1 MRQRAL
7 LLRVVLVACG
17 SLLSGPRGASGH
29 EEVHTNARYVESVHG
44 KPVIVY
50 KAVRHF
56 WNETPMSNRAI
67 VRAKGTLDLVPV
79 PTCIKEQ
86 NPCPF
91 DADGKRQEMRACKAN
106 QTVFVH
112 LKDTKSN
119 QTVVQNFTHEVHT
132 KCYCKSNSSS
142 PCSEGNSEKVLNS
155 KDNKDNS
162 IQNKIDPSPYK
173 EENKSNEDSEEPK
186 FKGNGAEV
194 SKAPYGPERVCPSA
208 CQLVVLASVFFFI
221 EVTS

>member
-44 KPVIVY
+44 KPVIIY

-132 KCYCKSNSSS
+132 KCYCKSNLNL
-142 PCSEGNSEKVLNS
+142 PYSEGNSEKVLNIEVQCKNDS
-155 KDNKDNS
+155 ASDE
-162 IQNKIDPSPYK
+162 K
-173 EENKSNEDSEEPK
+173 EEYKSAQSKNGPSSDKEEK
-186 FKGNGAEV
+186 E
-194 SKAPYGPERVCPSA
+194 Y
-208 CQLVVLASVFFFI
+208 SVEIFYKVHFSRLPGW
-221 EVTS
+221 V